1 MGQDDPVDLL
11 DQLEVL
17 LLDVNVN
24 LDNDQMC
31 GMELLYSDPSSSDGS
46 GSSLSSLRTY
56 AEYAPRCSVQWGV
69 KKNLHNKLQ

>member
-31 GMELLYSDPSSSDGS
+31 GMELLYSDPSPAPSSDGS
-46 GSSLSSLRTY
+46 GSSPSSLRNTY
-56 AEYAPRCSVQWGV
+56 ATGCSV
-69 KKNLHNKLQ
+69 K